1 MASRSEPKGQGKKGK
16 QRLKGKGSAVR
27 EQAKG
32 TGEANGSHGQD
43 EVDAGFGAGLSG
55 LRFSSDA
62 QVTLEMC
69 GSCSES
75 GLRAQFQVAKMAL
88 ESFPLNRCARSLV
101 AQMP

>member
-16 QRLKGKGSAVR
+16 QSLKGKGSAVR
-27 EQAKG
+27 ER
-32 TGEANGSHGQD
+32 EANGSHGQD

-75 GLRAQFQVAKMAL
+75 GLRAQFQVAKMAV
-88 ESFPLNRCARSLV
+88 ESFLLNRCARSLV